1 MSTTPIPGAFPSND
15 PQALAHVEV
24 TEVVSAASLA
34 LGQLAKLRQMNAAAL
49 AETSVE
55 YQVWKSLEEI
65 EPILERLVALI
76 PIL

>member
-1 MSTTPIPGAFPSND
+1 MSTTPIPGQFPSSD

-34 LGQLAKLRQMNAAAL
+34 LGQLAKLRQMGAAAL
-49 AETSVE
+49 AETTVE
-55 YQVWKSLEEI
+55 YKAWEALEQI
-65 EPILERLVALI
+65 EPVLERLVALI